1 VPRRGSTTS
10 TAVLAPDTALEE
22 RRTQE
27 QHPIIKAIQQRLPAI
42 ARVLPRS
49 MDPERFQGIVLH
61 ALIQNP
67 ELLEC
72 TPASILDSVLQAARE
87 GLEPTGGI
95 GGAWLVGFNT
105 NTGTREN
112 PRWEKRAQLI
122 RDYRGL
128 SRMAIRSG
136 AASKIAA
143 HPVRDGDFF
152 EYELG
157 TDPKIVHRPLIGN
170 NAEAHTFY
178 AIAWLPDGAQQAE
191 VMTRAQVEHIRGK
204 SKSWN
209 AERPSG
215 PWHTD
220 FDQMARKTV
229 IKRLVNYL
237 PLSPETRAQ
246 LQAEEAAEFGDT
258 MAPVIRVAAVAQHG
272 DLRDRAAQRAQL
284 LAGSTEQPE
293 QEEPQEGTAEKGTTP
308 APASPDAEPP
318 TAADEPTAEP
328 TVEPDLT
335 LEEATMSV
343 FAAAK
348 EHKLIGPPLVTEQQV
363 RAAWV
368 LLDGLAAKA
377 IPGTPLQE
385 LAVADWLAVRERINA
400 GEWDPPAA
408 RQAATR

>member
-1 VPRRGSTTS
+1 VPRNRSTTN
-10 TAVLAPDTALEE
+10 TAVLAPDAALEQ
-22 RRTQE
+22 RRAQE
-27 QHPIIKAIQQRLPAI
+27 QHPIIQAIQQRLPAI

-105 NTGTREN
+105 NSGTREN

-136 AASKIAA
+136 AATKIAA
-143 HPVRDGDFF
+143 HPVREGDFF

-157 TDPKIVHRPLIGN
+157 TDPKLVHRPVIGN
-170 NAEAHTFY
+170 DAEAHTYY
-178 AIAWLPDGAQQAE
+178 AIAWLADGSQQAE

-204 SKSWN
+204 SK
-209 AERPSG
+209 AKDSG
-215 PWHTD
+215 PWTTD
-220 FDQMARKTV
+220 FDQMGRKTV

-246 LQAEEAAEFGDT
+246 LQAEEAAEFGDA
-258 MAPVIRVAAVAQHG
+258 MAPVIRVGAIAQHG

-284 LAGSTEQPE
+284 LSGTTDKPE
-293 QEEPQEGTAEKGTTP
+293 QEEPQEGTAEKGTTA
-308 APASPDAEPP
+308 APATPTEEPAEVEEAP
-318 TAADEPTAEP
+318 AAEP
-328 TVEPDLT
+328 TVEPDLS
-335 LEEATMSV
+335 LEEATMAV
-343 FAAAK
+343 FQAAK
-348 EHKLIGPPLVTEQQV
+348 DHKVITPPLVTEDQV
-363 RAAWV
+363 KAAW
-368 LLDGLAAKA
+368 DTIDALAAKA
-377 IPGTPLQE
+377 IPGTQVQDF
-385 LAVADWLAVRERINA
+385 AVADWLAVRERINA

-408 RQAATR
+408 RQAAAG